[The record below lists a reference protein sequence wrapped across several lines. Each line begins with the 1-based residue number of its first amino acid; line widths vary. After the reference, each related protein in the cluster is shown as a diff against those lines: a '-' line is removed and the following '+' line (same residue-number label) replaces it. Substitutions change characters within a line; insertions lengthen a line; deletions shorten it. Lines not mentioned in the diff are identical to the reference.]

1 MGTGLGTGA
10 VLGCRIS
17 VLGTRYS
24 VLSTQHSVL
33 SARYSGLRLRS
44 FVIPTMRFQR
54 RGGICCL
61 LVEGDEQ
68 IPRRFAPRNDKC
80 FGRNWA
86 RARAKQNGRGIFSAP
101 VLPGGFKTLA
111 VLNRARSGIF
121 DVNHRS
127 GDSNP
132 RHARDVHPHSWASDF
147 RYLNHDGVEIGFHQ
161 ADTGQLGLHLSFDP
175 GAVGL

>member
-10 VLGCRIS
+10 VLGCQLSVLGTQYSVLSTQCS

-24 VLSTQHSVL
+24 V
-33 SARYSGLRLRS
+33 LRLRS

-61 LVEGDEQ
+61 LVGETS
-68 IPRRFAPRNDKC
+68 RFLVALLLGMTRLW
-80 FGRNWA
+80 GIGQRQ
-86 RARAKQNGRGIFSAP
+86 RAKQNGRGIFSAP

-111 VLNRARSGIF
+111 VSNRARSGIF

-132 RHARDVHPHSWASDF
+132 RHARDIHAHSWASDF
-147 RYLNHDGVEIGFHQ
+147 RNLNYNGVEIGLHQ
-161 ADTGQLGLHLSFDP
+161 ADARQPGLHLSFDP